1 MRCLR
6 KRRGQFGLESAI
18 IILGIIVA
26 IIAIVNATL
35 AWSDVL
41 ETSFVGLITDMPAF
55 DYDIEDGVE
64 TGNENFELYI
74 MIRSISFYVFLAAMF
89 VAGVSFVL
97 EHVNWFPPETAVN
110 IISKSVFYLIFFF
123 LFPVLWDFVAVMV
136 EESALWILN
145 PENPDEPTQR
155 VGFVFER
162 LGAIEVPEV
171 SFDAIVAGIGDPVG
185 VFEGFF
191 LNVFLAAFKAIVLII
206 FIFMVFIIGTIRMV
220 FTAVLIIGLPVIL
233 GLSLVPWF
241 YGISK
246 KLLEALSGLMVAPV
260 IAALVIVAGS
270 AYLVSIDDAAANG
283 DAGSFEKG
291 EIAQWFSAL
300 AVMALAV
307 FIPVILVPILG
318 SLVSSLTTI
327 TTGGVASGAM
337 LTGMTG
343 MGGIRGGFGALR
355 GFTSATMGT
364 ASPSW
369 LQMVK
374 AGFSRPGMTAFAK
387 GSGAGTVGGLGA
399 GSAAAAGASV
409 GAIHGGSSATSRAL
423 GRMGADMIR
432 NVGPGEM
439 RMGIRMGEKAILQSE
454 QESLLKELTSIEKEL
469 QTDLISNM
477 KNIERGEEILSNP
490 ELTSLFLAERHK
502 YIANY
507 RNLST
512 NLKEE
517 LENNENQLIKHHP
530 AAVGMLSERM
540 NMNNKGIKKDQ
551 RDAQLE

>member
-55 DYDIEDGVE
+55 DYDIKDGVE

-89 VAGVSFVL
+89 VAGISFVL

-241 YGISK
+241 YGIPK

-283 DAGSFEKG
+283 EAGSFEKG

-337 LTGMTG
+337 LTGMAG

-374 AGFSRPGMTAFAK
+374 AGFSRHGMAAFAK
-387 GSGAGTVGGLGA
+387 GSGAGTVSGLGA
-399 GSAAAAGASV
+399 GSAAAVGASV

-423 GRMGADMIR
+423 GRMGSDMIR
-432 NVGPGEM
+432 NVGSGEM
-439 RMGIRMGEKAILQSE
+439 GMGIRMGEQAIVTNEHNNLAKKISAIESELEKDLIGNMGNIDAGEKMLNDPQARDSFLNELHKGVVGYNRMSEEMKTKLDDGILQY
-454 QESLLKELTSIEKEL
+454 
-469 QTDLISNM
+469 M
-477 KNIERGEEILSNP
+477 
-490 ELTSLFLAERHK
+490 HK
-502 YIANY
+502 
-507 RNLST
+507 
-512 NLKEE
+512 
-517 LENNENQLIKHHP
+517 HP
-530 AAVGMLSERM
+530 AAIK
-540 NMNNKGIKKDQ
+540 NMFENIKAIPSK
-551 RDAQLE
+551 RDPINSLNPT